1 MYNNKNKQQNLRVL
15 VTGATGFIGSRIV
28 KRLLADGEYKVRCMT
43 RNPDSIFDLFN
54 LSGDIIEVAKSDAS
68 NYLELVEALKGVD
81 VAFILYILW
90 KAHQKSGKNS
100 LKEIELQLKILQKQH
115 HKQIQKE

>member
-28 KRLLADGEYKVRCMT
+28 KRLLADGHYNIRCMT
-43 RNPDSIFDLFN
+43 RNPDSIYELFN
-54 LSGDIIEVAKSDAS
+54 LSGDTIEVVKGDAS

-81 VAFILYILW
+81 VAFYLIHSMEGSSKKW
-90 KAHQKSGKNS
+90 N
-100 LKEIELQLKILQKQH
+100 
-115 HKQIQKE
+115 